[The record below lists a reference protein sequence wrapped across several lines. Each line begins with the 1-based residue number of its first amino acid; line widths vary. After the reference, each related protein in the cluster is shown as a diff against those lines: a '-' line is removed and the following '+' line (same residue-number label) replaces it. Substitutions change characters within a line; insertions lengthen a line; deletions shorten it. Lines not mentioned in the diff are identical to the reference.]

1 MAYDLEETWMT
12 RFLGLALPALASLLL
27 VTSHF
32 AYAESAAPHNQ
43 VRLEVAVASGRGRVL
58 CAVYERTGWLKRPV
72 NASASSIR
80 GNLAVCEFAD
90 LKPGTYAVGAFQDE
104 NLNGHLDRSWTGG
117 AAEPWCVSHETRGT
131 LGPPSFAAA
140 SFPVN
145 EGTVTF
151 RCRAR

>member
-1 MAYDLEETWMT
+1 MT

-27 VTSHF
+27 ATSTPAF
-32 AYAESAAPHNQ
+32 GEAAPRHNE
-43 VRLEVAVASGRGRVL
+43 VRLEVSVGSARGRVL
-58 CAVYERTGWLKRPV
+58 CAVYESAGWLKRPL
-72 NASASSIR
+72 NASAASIH
-80 GNLAVCEFAD
+80 GNLAVCQFAD

-131 LGPPSFAAA
+131 LGPPSFSSA
-140 SFPVN
+140 SFPVS
-145 EGTVTF
+145 EGTVTL